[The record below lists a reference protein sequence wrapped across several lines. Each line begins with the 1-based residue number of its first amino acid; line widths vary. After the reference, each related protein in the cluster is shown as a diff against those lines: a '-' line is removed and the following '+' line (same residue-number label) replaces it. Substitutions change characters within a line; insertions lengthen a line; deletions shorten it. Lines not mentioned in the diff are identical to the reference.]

1 MSPKSYRE
9 GLLAAL
15 FESGPIE
22 PKHNCPSS
30 LTGDWS
36 ANFGSDS
43 EHRFFSEFDM
53 FADHINYLYTAND
66 YSEGGP
72 WRLQELADTELTR
85 ADMDMPVFGRRY
97 SVFYNQAAIGLI
109 EISGIL
115 YDTEN
120 NTHVTTDVELEHV
133 RLLPFQDISGFL
145 VTLSQYLAWAE
156 PEQFANTQRAIDR
169 SLLALLWNAA
179 RNEDDEG
186 ILELYLS
193 GSAKHYLNWRK
204 QVLSNRARGT

>member
-1 MSPKSYRE
+1 MSTKSHRE
-9 GLLAAL
+9 ELLAAL

-22 PKHNCPSS
+22 PKHNCPAS
-30 LTGDWS
+30 LTGDWP

-53 FADHINYLYTAND
+53 FADHINYLYTATD
-66 YSEGGP
+66 DPEGAP
-72 WRLQELADTELTR
+72 WRLQELANTEIR
-85 ADMDMPVFGRRY
+85 AHYGFGPSFGRRY
-97 SVFYNQAAIGLI
+97 GVFYNQAAIGLI

-115 YDTEN
+115 YATEN
-120 NTHVTTDVELEHV
+120 VTTDVELEHV
-133 RLLPFQDISGFL
+133 RLLPFQEISGFL

-156 PEQFANTQRAIDR
+156 PEQFANTQRNIDR
-169 SLLALLWNAA
+169 SLLAVLWNAA
-179 RNEDDEG
+179 RSEDDEG

-204 QVLSNRARGT
+204 QVLSNRAGGA